1 MKYRSNMLKLIVEC
15 VEESE
20 ERFTSDWD
28 HITTL
33 QTLLMIVD
41 KFNLDKFMSEYH
53 FSKDEYNKYFK
64 SYTKQ
69 YDISLHKEIKQNFK
83 YMEKSYES

>member
-1 MKYRSNMLKLIVEC
+1 MNRSNILNMVVKC

-20 ERFTSDWD
+20 WKFRSEWD

-41 KFNLDKFMSEYH
+41 KFNLDEFMSEYH
-53 FSKDEYNKYFK
+53 FTKDEYNKYFK
-64 SYTKQ
+64 SFTKQ
-69 YDISLHKEIKQNFK
+69 YNISIHKEIKQSFK
-83 YMEKSYES
+83 NMEKGYES